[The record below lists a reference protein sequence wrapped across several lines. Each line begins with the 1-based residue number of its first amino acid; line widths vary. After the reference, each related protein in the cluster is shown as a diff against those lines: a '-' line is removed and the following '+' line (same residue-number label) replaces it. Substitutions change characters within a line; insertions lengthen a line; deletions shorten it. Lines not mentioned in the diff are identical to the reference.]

1 SYTKK
6 IIFILML
13 STIVFI
19 SGCGILEE
27 TQNTLNYATEATEYV
42 NEMSTYGE
50 EVQSLLNETN
60 VDIAEDETTL
70 TELEVTVEV
79 FNKIKVPAIAE
90 GIHND
95 ILANNEKLL
104 DMINQVQENGEIA
117 IDELKNSEIFQTIE
131 SITNFMNQIEQLGF
145 ES

>member
-1 SYTKK
+1 MKR
-6 IIFILML
+6 IIFLL
-13 STIVFI
+13 LLTTVVFI

-27 TQNTLNYATEATEYV
+27 TQNSLNYATETTEYL

-50 EVQSLLNETN
+50 EVQTLLNEGN
-60 VDIAEDETTL
+60 VNIAEVETTL
-70 TELEVTVEV
+70 TELEETVEE
-79 FNKIKVPAIAE
+79 FNKIEVPAIAE
-90 GIHND
+90 GIHTD

-104 DMINQVQENGEIA
+104 DVINQIQENGEIA
-117 IDELKNSEIFQTIE
+117 IDELKNSEIFQTID